1 MKEKLAIVIAVLMI
15 TSMAFA
21 ISTTNVSATHTTTV
35 SIDDDTVKAN
45 TTMVRTITVQ
55 NAGPDVIDN
64 VWIVVPSGFTA
75 FAPVMKIPKDNE
87 VTLEDNVVTLK
98 AGTLIELDV
107 GATLKAPGGTP
118 VIIPKGTTIRW
129 VPVTAVTGVLNENL
143 SAKIENF
150 VKDIGTGSVTAVG
163 DFENSI
169 AAAENENVAADI
181 QITLNSAYGTARL
194 LTETRVV
201 RGTDNMVRLPENTL
215 VALVSATTASL
226 GADTEIRM
234 QEERVATLN
243 ADNTINPEAD
253 NIGRIFVAL
262 AGATTNTIYTVS
274 ANDNVLVV
282 DSAITENIIY
292 PAGTVLKLAVAATVD
307 VWDNTKVVRAVDE
320 NVKMTPATATATE
333 NDPINW
339 SQSVAA
345 SSTAPPGTYVEWEN
359 NVGIASGA
367 SLAFPFAVTTPSAG
381 GDYTI
386 YVKTTD
392 TTGLSAQKEIT
403 LTIDNASPTVTIVA
417 SPSWIGENLDVTI
430 TLTASEKLAK
440 LENVM
445 VAENNAPENT
455 QITMTPDAEN
465 RVWTGTYTTGD
476 NTQRDGTATI
486 YVIGSQFED
495 LVGNAG
501 VDNTGTFG
509 VDRLKPPTPNVT
521 QITGFPTDAAT
532 TLAPG
537 IQTKQANWFI
547 ENIAQDNFAGS
558 LVVQKD
564 MTVKIRVGTTVSDII
579 TPASG
584 YYSKTITLS
593 EGIQEIGI
601 QYIDKAGNVGME
613 DNENVTLDATK
624 PSISITSPADGAI
637 ITDNTPLISLTIAD
651 ATLGVENATPYAFA
665 DNSGYTVQLRR
676 DNDNAVLATLMP
688 KTFPTSDPFKSFTL
702 ENQWPLD
709 NELPSEMWF
718 NIFVQA
724 GDNLQKDNTHSRF
737 KIDVTAPGTPSLTAI
752 SVDIDNPLV
761 IKTASRTVTGT
772 AEAGAKIKV
781 YFNGAEQT
789 ALETTADATTGAWS
803 VIVAPTPGTTTKIE
817 FRAVDK
823 AGNEGSKVLYG
834 YLLVD
839 GSEPTV
845 AITAPESG
853 LSTDAMSI
861 ILEATVTKDTWEEYS
876 ELTVRIDA
884 TSLTAPL
891 TATNVLS
898 DVGKLTRAVEL
909 VEGTNTISV
918 SAQDVAGNW
927 STVKTV
933 TITRTVT
940 PWATYA
946 IIIVIVALIL
956 AAIAIF
962 RKR

>member
-1 MKEKLAIVIAVLMI
+1 MI

-35 SIDDDTVKAN
+35 SIDEDLVKAN

-55 NAGPDVIDN
+55 NAGPDAIDN
-64 VWIVVPSGFTA
+64 VWIIVPSGFTG
-75 FAPVMKIPKDNE
+75 FAPVLKIPKDNE

-107 GATLKAPGGTP
+107 GTTLKAPGGTP

-150 VKDIGTGSVTAVG
+150 VKDVGTGSVTAVG

-169 AAAENENVAADI
+169 AATENENVAADI

-226 GADTEIRM
+226 GADNEIRM
-234 QEERVATLN
+234 TEERVATLN

-292 PAGTVLKLAVAATVD
+292 PAGTVLKLAAAATVD

-320 NVKMTPATATATE
+320 NVKMTAATATATK

-339 SQSVAA
+339 NQSAAA

-430 TLTASEKLAK
+430 TLTASESLAK

-455 QITMTPDAEN
+455 QITMTPNAEN
-465 RVWTGTYTTGD
+465 TVWTGTYTTGD
-476 NTQRDGTATI
+476 NKQRDGTATI

-495 LVGNAG
+495 LVGN
-501 VDNTGTFG
+501 TGIGTTENTFG
-509 VDRLKPPTPNVT
+509 VDRLKPPTPSIT

-547 ENIAQDNFAGS
+547 ENVALDNVAGS
-558 LVVQKD
+558 LVVQEG
-564 MTVKIRVGTTVSDII
+564 MTVKIRIGTTVSDIT

-613 DNENVTLDATK
+613 DNENVTYDGTK
-624 PSISITSPADGAI
+624 PSISITSPADGATI
-637 ITDNTPLISLTIAD
+637 VDNTPLISLTIAD
-651 ATLGVENATPYAFA
+651 ATLGVENATPYVFA

-676 DNDNAVLATLMP
+676 DNDNVVLATLTP
-688 KTFPTSDPFKSFTL
+688 KTFPTTDPFKSFTF
-702 ENQWPLD
+702 ENQWPT
-709 NELPSEMWF
+709 ELSEIGY

-724 GDNLQKDNTHSRF
+724 GDNLQKDNIFFRF
-737 KIDVTAPGTPSLTAI
+737 TVDITAPSAPSLDVTVSTNI
-752 SVDIDNPLV
+752 DIPTV
-761 IKTASRTVTGT
+761 IKTTSRTVTGT
-772 AEAGAKIKV
+772 AEARAKIKV

-803 VIVAPTPGTTTKIE
+803 VIVEPTPGTTTKNE
-817 FRAVDK
+817 FKAVDK
-823 AGNEGSKVLYG
+823 AGNEGAKVLYG

-839 GSEPTV
+839 ASEPTV
-845 AITAPESG
+845 TITAPETG
-853 LSTDAMSI
+853 ISTDATSI
-861 ILEATVTKDTWEEYS
+861 ILEATVTTDTWETYA

-884 TSLTAPL
+884 TSLTAPIE
-891 TATNVLS
+891 ATNVLS
-898 DVGKLTRAVEL
+898 VDGKLTRAVEL

-927 STVKTV
+927 GTVKTV
-933 TITRTVT
+933 TVTRTVT
-940 PWATYA
+940 PYATYA

>member
-1 MKEKLAIVIAVLMI
+1 MI

-21 ISTTNVSATHTTTV
+21 ISTTNVSATHTITA
-35 SIDDDTVKAN
+35 SIDDDTVEAN
-45 TTMVRTITVQ
+45 KTMVRTITVQ

-129 VPVTAVTGVLNENL
+129 VPVTAVTGILNENL

-150 VKDIGTGSVTAVG
+150 VKDVGTGSVTAVG

-215 VALVSATTASL
+215 VALVSATTASI
-226 GADTEIRM
+226 GADNKVKMT
-234 QEERVATLN
+234 EERVATLN

-282 DSAITENIIY
+282 DSAVTENIIF
-292 PAGTVLKLAVAATVD
+292 PAGTVLKLAAAATVD
-307 VWDNTKVVRAVDE
+307 VWDNTQVLRAVDE
-320 NVKMTPATATATE
+320 NVKMTAATATATK

-339 SQSVAA
+339 NQSDAA
-345 SSTAPPGTYVEWEN
+345 SSTAPPGDYVEWEN

-403 LTIDNASPTVTIVA
+403 LTIDNTSPTVTIVA

-430 TLTASEKLAK
+430 TLTASESLAK

-445 VAENNAPENT
+445 VAENNVSENT
-455 QITMTPDAEN
+455 QITMTPTNAEN
-465 RVWTGTYTTGD
+465 KVWTGTFTTSD

-509 VDRLKPPTPNVT
+509 VDRLKPPTPSIT

-537 IQTKQANWFI
+537 IQTKQVNWFI
-547 ENIAQDNFAGS
+547 ENIALDNVAGS

-564 MTVKIRVGTTVSDII
+564 MTVKIRVGTTVSDIT

-593 EGIQEIGI
+593 EGTQEIGI

-613 DNENVTLDATK
+613 DNENVTYDGTK
-624 PSISITSPADGAI
+624 PSISITSPADGATI
-637 ITDNTPLISLTIAD
+637 VDNTPLISLTIAD

-676 DNDNAVLATLMP
+676 DNDNVVLATLTP
-688 KTFPTSDPFKSFTL
+688 KTFPTTDPFKSFTF
-702 ENQWPLD
+702 ENQWPT
-709 NELPSEMWF
+709 ELSEIGY

-724 GDNLQKDNTHSRF
+724 GDNLHKDNVSSRF
-737 KIDVTAPGTPSLTAI
+737 TVDITAPGTPSLGTTI
-752 SVDIDNPLV
+752 STDIDNPLV

-772 AEAGAKIKV
+772 AEAGAKIEV
-781 YFNGAEQT
+781 YFNDVEQT
-789 ALETTADATTGAWS
+789 ALETTADATTGAWT
-803 VIVAPTPGTTTKIE
+803 VIVAPTSGTTTKIE

-823 AGNEGSKVLYG
+823 AGNEGAKVLYG
-834 YLLVD
+834 YILVD

-845 AITAPESG
+845 SITAPATD
-853 LSTDAMSI
+853 LSTDATSI
-861 ILEATVTKDTWEEYS
+861 ILDATVTKDTWEEYS
-876 ELTVRIDA
+876 ELTIRIDA

-933 TITRTVT
+933 TVTRTVT
-940 PWATYA
+940 PYATYA

>member
-1 MKEKLAIVIAVLMI
+1 MKDKLALVIAVLMI

-35 SIDDDTVKAN
+35 SIDDDTVEAN
-45 TTMVRTITVQ
+45 KTMVRTITVQ

-98 AGTLIELDV
+98 AGTLIELNV

-129 VPVTAVTGVLNENL
+129 VPVTAVTGILNENL

-150 VKDIGTGSVTAVG
+150 VKDVGTGSVTAVG

-194 LTETRVV
+194 LVETRVV

-274 ANDNVLVV
+274 VNDNVLVV
-282 DSAITENIIY
+282 DSAVTENIIY
-292 PAGTVLKLAVAATVD
+292 PAGTVLKLAAAATVD
-307 VWDNTKVVRAVDE
+307 VWDNTKVVRAVNE
-320 NVKMTPATATATE
+320 NVKMTAATATATE

-339 SQSVAA
+339 SQSIAA

-465 RVWTGTYTTGD
+465 TVWTGTYTTSD

-509 VDRLKPPTPNVT
+509 VDRLKPPTPSVT

-547 ENIAQDNFAGS
+547 ENVAQDNFAGS
-558 LVVQKD
+558 LVVQEG
-564 MTVKIRVGTTVSDII
+564 MTVKIRVGTTVSDIT

-613 DNENVTLDATK
+613 DNENVTYDGTK
-624 PSISITSPADGAI
+624 PSISITSPADGATI
-637 ITDNTPLISLTIAD
+637 VDNTPLISLTITD
-651 ATLGVENATPYAFA
+651 ATLGVENATPYNFA

-676 DNDNAVLATLMP
+676 DNDNVVLATLIP
-688 KTFPTSDPFKSFTL
+688 KTFPTADPIKSFTF
-702 ENQWPLD
+702 ENQWPT
-709 NELPSEMWF
+709 ELSEIRY

-724 GDNLQKDNTHSRF
+724 GDNLQKDNIFARF
-737 KIDVTAPGTPSLTAI
+737 TVDVTAPGTPSLTAI

-803 VIVAPTPGTTTKIE
+803 VIVAPTAGTTTKIE

-839 GSEPTV
+839 GSAPTV
-845 AITAPESG
+845 TITAPESG
-853 LSTDAMSI
+853 ISTDAMSI
-861 ILEATVTKDTWEEYS
+861 IVEATVTKDTWETYT
-876 ELTVRIDA
+876 ELRVRIDA
-884 TSLTAPL
+884 TSLTTPAA
-891 TATNVLS
+891 ATNVLS
-898 DVGKLTRAVEL
+898 TDGKLTRAVEL

-933 TITRTVT
+933 TVTRSVT
-940 PWATYA
+940 PYATYA